1 MRITKDYSEIAE
13 ITGGEVLATP
23 EYLQAQEVED
33 WGYIVHDSFVLPF
46 YIKKKLFFRYLLF
59 TLGDSGVTTED
70 RVSYL
75 LRSYRIYQK
84 EFTGRFYSDT
94 TCHSFV
100 QLLSSRFGKLFF
112 WFLRGGLIFG

>member
-46 YIKKKLFFRYLLF
+46 YIKKKLFFRY
-59 TLGDSGVTTED
+59 
-70 RVSYL
+70 
-75 LRSYRIYQK
+75 
-84 EFTGRFYSDT
+84 
-94 TCHSFV
+94 
-100 QLLSSRFGKLFF
+100 
-112 WFLRGGLIFG
+112 

>member
-46 YIKKKLFFRYLLF
+46 YIKKKLYEIYLFLGMYIANDIMFRL
-59 TLGDSGVTTED
+59 
-70 RVSYL
+70 
-75 LRSYRIYQK
+75 
-84 EFTGRFYSDT
+84 
-94 TCHSFV
+94 
-100 QLLSSRFGKLFF
+100 LLSPF
-112 WFLRGGLIFG
+112 

>member
-46 YIKKKLFFRYLLF
+46 LHQKEIVFQVFIVY
-59 TLGDSGVTTED
+59 SG
-70 RVSYL
+70 RF
-75 LRSYRIYQK
+75 RSYNGGQ
-84 EFTGRFYSDT
+84 D
-94 TCHSFV
+94 
-100 QLLSSRFGKLFF
+100 KLPFE
-112 WFLRGGLIFG
+112 